1 MSMFSQPSNTG
12 MPQGGPQFPN
22 VQPQWSNQVSLANAQ
37 RVAQQSGEGIKSNIL
52 QFAKGQTPQ
61 AAQGAATAAG
71 VQNSM
76 GKLGSFANTEVLKN
90 LRTSGLTDAKP
101 TDTVGKVAADVP
113 NRAKIARWAANAI
126 VKSAMGVPQTGYPQ
140 PGAAPM
146 PPQGP
151 PAGTPAGP
159 GAPMGSVAA
168 QGPMPQPMP
177 AQGPGGAMMLPPGP
191 PMGDPAMMGAAP
203 PQDPSMSPVPAE
215 NAQLAPDDQAIDMP
229 VLTGMA
235 ADPDA
240 EVPEVDEAM
249 KYDKMVTA
257 SDFLTKHASVNS
269 TFEKQANPFLRGGA
283 ALLKGLGK
291 PSRQ

>member
-1 MSMFSQPSNTG
+1 M
-12 MPQGGPQFPN
+12 MP
-22 VQPQWSNQVSLANAQ
+22 
-37 RVAQQSGEGIKSNIL
+37 
-52 QFAKGQTPQ
+52 
-61 AAQGAATAAG
+61 
-71 VQNSM
+71 
-76 GKLGSFANTEVLKN
+76 
-90 LRTSGLTDAKP
+90 
-101 TDTVGKVAADVP
+101 
-113 NRAKIARWAANAI
+113 
-126 VKSAMGVPQTGYPQ
+126 
-140 PGAAPM
+140 
-146 PPQGP
+146 
-151 PAGTPAGP
+151 
-159 GAPMGSVAA
+159 
-168 QGPMPQPMP
+168 
-177 AQGPGGAMMLPPGP
+177 PPGP

-229 VLTGMA
+229 VLTGMS